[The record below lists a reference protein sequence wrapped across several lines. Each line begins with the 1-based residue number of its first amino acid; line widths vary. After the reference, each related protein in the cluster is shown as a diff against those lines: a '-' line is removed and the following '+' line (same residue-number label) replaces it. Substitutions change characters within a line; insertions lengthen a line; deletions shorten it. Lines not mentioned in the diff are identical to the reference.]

1 MTISMMKYDADSFK
15 ELVAQEGQIREEVN
29 TVAQKIRDITD
40 SDSVKDEATDRKYL
54 RLCQE
59 HSMKSRE
66 LETIKDDIVRMKEMK
81 PRDMKARGELSAMAR
96 FVHNGSE
103 ALGED
108 ERKQYVIPSFKE
120 LQGGFETP
128 NGLKIEPRDLK
139 GIGPPPGIANGEF
152 FIEDT
157 LSAAMTNVSGDEP
170 GTKWNDKIL
179 SSNVDDVLVYMGG
192 VRGNV
197 SEISTANGLEIEL
210 PLVDDAA
217 EKGEY
222 LANAKTAHTERDIQN
237 LGVVSMKSAVIS
249 SQFVDLNL
257 VLVQDVAFVSEDFVN
272 RRLARRIARGTNE
285 ALTTGDGT
293 NDTPRGI
300 VTDAGTGVTAASQTA
315 FTSDELLQL
324 EDEIDMAYFE
334 GEGSPM
340 GFNPPAPGRTL
351 QGYMLHQKTKGVIR
365 RMKLGNQYAWKP
377 GLEGFASGDPPTIL
391 DRRYVIN
398 NFMDSELA
406 AGKKLIAFGH
416 FGYYT
421 FRNVAFRIRGRF
433 ADSTTM
439 ANLNVR
445 FAQWERNY
453 GRFTGAFPDSTGD
466 TTEAVKMLVLKA

>member
-1 MTISMMKYDADSFK
+1 MALSITRYDPETYS
-15 ELVAQEGQIREEVN
+15 ELVALEGKTREEINV
-29 TVAQKIRDITD
+29 VAQKIREITD
-40 SDSVKDEATDRKYL
+40 SDSVKDEATDRNYL

-59 HSMKSRE
+59 HSMKTRE
-66 LETIKDDIVRMKEMK
+66 LETVKDDMVRMNELK

-96 FVHNGSE
+96 FVQGGQK

-108 ERKQYVIPSFKE
+108 ERKAHVIPTIE
-120 LQGGFETP
+120 GLLGGFETP
-128 NGLKIEPRDLK
+128 SGIKIEPRDLK
-139 GIGPPPGIANGEF
+139 GIGLPSGVSNGEF

-157 LSAAMTNVSGDEP
+157 LTAAMQNVDGNSP
-170 GTKWNDKIL
+170 GTQWNDKIL
-179 SSNVDDVLVYMGG
+179 SPNVDDVLVYMGG

-197 SEISTANGLEIEL
+197 SEIMTPNGLEIEI

-222 LANAKTAHTERDIQN
+222 LTNAITPHTSQDIQN
-237 LGVVSMKSAVIS
+237 LGLVSMKSAIIS
-249 SQFVDLNL
+249 SQYVDLSL
-257 VLVQDVAFVSEDFVN
+257 VLAQDVAFVSEDFVN

-285 ALTTGDGT
+285 QLTIGDGT
-293 NDTPRGI
+293 NDKPRGI
-300 VTDAGTGVTAASQTA
+300 VMDAGTAVTTASSTD
-315 FTSDELLQL
+315 FTSDELLQM
-324 EDEIDMAYFE
+324 EDEVDMAYFE

-351 QGYMLHQKTKGVIR
+351 QGYMMHQKVKGMVRRTKI
-365 RMKLGNQYAWKP
+365 GNQYAWKP
-377 GLEGFASGDPPTIL
+377 GLEGFESGDPPTIL

-398 NFMDSELA
+398 NFMDSTKA
-406 AGKKLIAFGH
+406 AGKKLIAFGN

-439 ANLNVR
+439 AGLNVR

-453 GRFTGAFPDSTGD
+453 GRFTGAFPDSTGN